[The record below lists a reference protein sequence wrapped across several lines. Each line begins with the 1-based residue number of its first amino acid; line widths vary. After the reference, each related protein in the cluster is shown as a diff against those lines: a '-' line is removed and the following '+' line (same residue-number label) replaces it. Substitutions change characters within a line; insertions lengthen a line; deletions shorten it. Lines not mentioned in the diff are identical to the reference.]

1 LIFRAEGDD
10 VRPANKP
17 EGGMKFKIMIG
28 AAALLTLAACATSN
42 AEDAATTAAP
52 AFNPAACTQRDFV
65 IYFEEGA
72 SELTE
77 EARRIIDLQAR
88 EIRGCH
94 IDGVRIIGLADQDE
108 GNAETTRA
116 LSVRRVEVLMEYLA
130 RRAGWPR
137 SRFELLATGER
148 GAVTAEGLD
157 VPVRNRA
164 RIIADARAP

>member
-1 LIFRAEGDD
+1 M
-10 VRPANKP
+10 N
-17 EGGMKFKIMIG
+17 FKIMIG
-28 AAALLTLAACATSN
+28 AVALLALAACSTS
-42 AEDAATTAAP
+42 DGGDGAAAS

-108 GNAETTRA
+108 GNAESARA

-130 RRAGWPR
+130 QRSGWPR
-137 SRFELLATGER
+137 SRFELLATGAR
-148 GAVTAEGLD
+148 GATTAEGLD